1 MKMMKQIIIIC
12 TVFFALFCIHPLQVE
27 ANGDVLTANPTG
39 QTTGVNVTGTTD
51 ADVLAI
57 VVQVRDAS
65 DNILTMETFSVM
77 NGSYNATINYDLAAG
92 DYKVYVANFD
102 GGNWCIDDFTV
113 VVTGGS
119 GTGSGTGSGSGGGTG
134 SGSGSGSSNGG
145 NGNASSQNDSGSN
158 EYKEVKVNV
167 PIEYLVVKGDALGK
181 IARKYHLTL
190 QQLLSMNPQIKNP
203 NLIRVGQKIVVGYT
217 EKTVTTKVT
226 DKSAENN
233 AGASTNPVYY
243 TVQRGD
249 SLYKIARMNR
259 LTLNKLISLNPD
271 VMNKKYIYPGQK
283 IRVK

>member
-27 ANGDVLTANPTG
+27 ATGDVLTANPTG

-113 VVTGGS
+113 VVTG
-119 GTGSGTGSGSGGGTG
+119 GSGTGSGSGGGTG

-233 AGASTNPVYY
+233 TGASTNPVYY

>member
-27 ANGDVLTANPTG
+27 ATGDVLTANPTG

-233 AGASTNPVYY
+233 VGASTNPVYY

>member
-27 ANGDVLTANPTG
+27 ATGDVLTANPTG

-77 NGSYNATINYDLAAG
+77 SGSYNATINYDLAAG

-119 GTGSGTGSGSGGGTG
+119 GTGSGTGNGSGGGTG

-145 NGNASSQNDSGSN
+145 NGTASSQNDSGSN

>member
-145 NGNASSQNDSGSN
+145 NGTASSQNDSGSN

>member
-134 SGSGSGSSNGG
+134 SDSGSTSSNG
-145 NGNASSQNDSGSN
+145 GNASSQNDSGSN

>member
-27 ANGDVLTANPTG
+27 ATGDVLTANPTG

-145 NGNASSQNDSGSN
+145 NGTASSQNDSGSN

>member
-27 ANGDVLTANPTG
+27 ATGDVLTANPTG

-190 QQLLSMNPQIKNP
+190 QQLLSMNPRIKNP

>member
-145 NGNASSQNDSGSN
+145 NGTASSQNDSGSN
-158 EYKEVKVNV
+158 EYKGVKVNV

>member
-27 ANGDVLTANPTG
+27 ATGDVLTANPTG

>member
-27 ANGDVLTANPTG
+27 ATGDVLTANPTG

-77 NGSYNATINYDLAAG
+77 SGSYNATINYDLAAG

-145 NGNASSQNDSGSN
+145 NGTASSQNDSGSN

>member
-27 ANGDVLTANPTG
+27 ATGDVLTANPTG

-77 NGSYNATINYDLAAG
+77 SGSYNATINYDLAAG

-119 GTGSGTGSGSGGGTG
+119 GTGSGTGNGSGGGTG

-145 NGNASSQNDSGSN
+145 NGTASSQNDSGSN

-233 AGASTNPVYY
+233 AGASTNPMYY